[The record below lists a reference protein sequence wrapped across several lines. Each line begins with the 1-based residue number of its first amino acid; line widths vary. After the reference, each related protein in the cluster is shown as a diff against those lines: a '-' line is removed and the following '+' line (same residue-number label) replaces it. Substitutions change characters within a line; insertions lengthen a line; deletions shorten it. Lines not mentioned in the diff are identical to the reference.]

1 MQEMEK
7 YFLIIIWGTIF
18 LVLLITMSIVFLF
31 QYQKKH
37 KRFIEQKNNFTQTL
51 LQSQLEI
58 QEKTLKN
65 ISQEIHDNIGQ
76 VLSLVKLNLYTM
88 DVTDNESLLTKIDN
102 SKELVS
108 KAIID
113 LRDLSHSMNTDYIE
127 EKGLVK
133 AIEYELEMI
142 KKTGVSDVKYSILG
156 TAIRLDKHKE
166 LITFRIVQEALQN
179 IIKHANAKNIFIEL
193 HFLSNCV
200 KLSVKDDGLGFEN
213 ENYKVKKDSYGIGIS
228 NMFKKAE
235 MINAELLIESSL
247 KNGTTISMTIKSLH
261 AR

>member
-7 YFLIIIWGTIF
+7 YFLIIIWGTIL
-18 LVLLITMSIVFLF
+18 LVLIIVISIMFLL

-37 KRFIEQKNNFTQTL
+37 KKFVDQQVNFQQTL

-76 VLSLVKLNLYTM
+76 VLSLVKLNLFTM
-88 DVTDNESLLTKIDN
+88 DPNDNNSLITKIEN

-133 AIEYELEMI
+133 AIEFELDI
-142 KKTGVSDVKYSILG
+142 IRKTGAIK
-156 TAIRLDKHKE
+156 TAFRKKGDDIKFDKQKE
-166 LITFRIVQEALQN
+166 LIIFRIVQEVLNN
-179 IIKHANAKNIFIEL
+179 ILKHANASLIQLDIEYSTSLKIVIVDDGVGFDRNVLQNDKYGTGIRNIFTR
-193 HFLSNCV
+193 
-200 KLSVKDDGLGFEN
+200 
-213 ENYKVKKDSYGIGIS
+213 
-228 NMFKKAE
+228 AA
-235 MINAELLIESSL
+235 MINGELNIESDRGKGCS
-247 KNGTTISMTIKSLH
+247 IKIEV
-261 AR
+261 R

>member
-1 MQEMEK
+1 MLI
-7 YFLIIIWGTIF
+7 LIIVISIMF
-18 LVLLITMSIVFLF
+18 LL

-37 KRFIEQKNNFTQTL
+37 KKFIDQQNNFQQTL

-88 DVTDNESLLTKIDN
+88 DINDIESVFTKIDT

-108 KAIID
+108 KAIVD

-142 KKTGVSDVKYSILG
+142 KKTGVIKPIFKIIGLP
-156 TAIRLDKHKE
+156 IRLTKERE
-166 LITFRIVQEALQN
+166 LIILRIVQEALQN
-179 IIKHANAKNIFIEL
+179 IIKHSGAGKL
-193 HFLSNCV
+193 KV
-200 KLSVKDDGLGFEN
+200 KLIYSEEVFKLVIIDNGQGF
-213 ENYKVKKDSYGIGIS
+213 DSDNFQNSSRFGIGMNQMAS
-228 NMFKKAE
+228 KSKT
-235 MINAELLIESSL
+235 INSSL
-247 KNGTTISMTIKSLH
+247 SVNSKKGVGTVIQISIPY
-261 AR
+261 

>member
-7 YFLIIIWGTIF
+7 YFLIIIWGTVL
-18 LVLLITMSIVFLF
+18 LVLIIVISIMFLL
-31 QYQKKH
+31 QYQKRH
-37 KRFIEQKNNFTQTL
+37 KKFIDQQNNFTQTL

-76 VLSLVKLNLYTM
+76 VLSLVKLNLFTM
-88 DVTDNESLLTKIDN
+88 DIDDKDSLSTKIDN

-142 KKTGVSDVKYSILG
+142 RKTGTIKTDLQIKGTVVILE
-156 TAIRLDKHKE
+156 KNKE
-166 LITFRIVQEALQN
+166 LIIFRILQECLQN
-179 IIKHANAKNIFIEL
+179 AIKHSRASCINTTILFEKE
-193 HFLSNCV
+193 
-200 KLSVKDDGLGFEN
+200 KLRISIIDN
-213 ENYKVKKDSYGIGIS
+213 GIGFDVQNIS
-228 NMFKKAE
+228 TEATKKGMGIYNMYKKADLIIGNLRISSE
-235 MINAELLIESSL
+235 INKGCQTELV
-247 KNGTTISMTIKSLH
+247 IKY
-261 AR
+261 

>member
-7 YFLIIIWGTIF
+7 YFLIIIWGTI
-18 LVLLITMSIVFLF
+18 LLILIIVISIMFLL

-37 KRFIEQKNNFTQTL
+37 KKFIEQQNNFQQTL

-88 DVTDNESLLTKIDN
+88 DIADNDNIITKIEN

-108 KAIID
+108 KAITD

-142 KKTGVSDVKYSILG
+142 KRTGSHTIIFEFYGKIIPLP
-156 TAIRLDKHKE
+156 KQKE
-166 LITFRIVQEALQN
+166 LIVFRIIQEALHN
-179 IIKHANAKNIFIEL
+179 IIKHANAEKIEMTVKYIETNL
-193 HFLSNCV
+193 EISIQDNGKGFDVRNSN
-200 KLSVKDDGLGFEN
+200 KSNLNNGL
-213 ENYKVKKDSYGIGIS
+213 GIS
-228 NMFKKAE
+228 NMLQR
-235 MINAELLIESSL
+235 AELINGDIKILSSA
-247 KNGTTISMTIKSLH
+247 KSGTLVVLRLSDL
-261 AR
+261 